1 MTHLDEL
8 KRVFEKFKSRPLLI
22 YGDPDVDGLMSMLL
36 ACQFL
41 DSQRCEYSYFVNS
54 DRHHG
59 FTLQPSALSGYFII
73 AVDFDIPQ
81 DIMQGLVD
89 NNIAVICLDH
99 HKVQDEFI
107 HCISSKYDAE
117 GIVINNQYPF
127 EPEEDKYQ
135 SGAGVVYE
143 AFKACYPEFES
154 KEREAI
160 VGITLLSDA
169 RPIENPKARKYL
181 KTTYSIDPQTGYIGY
196 LVKSVLDKDYGF
208 GTPKMDR
215 NFIDY
220 VFSPRVNAL
229 LRFGRET
236 EAIDFILGNG
246 ISSSN
251 PKGLQSDLLF
261 AMKQRASVLALD
273 NVTIV
278 AINTLD
284 FLDFQNVNI
293 ASFIG
298 LLCSDI
304 KGTGK
309 SVLGFAF
316 ENGKV
321 LRASFRGKYDDVHYL
336 AGFRNLGLN
345 AKGHPPAFGI
355 VDFQPTKDTWGKIND
370 LIGDLDSYHENT
382 VTIHEVSN
390 LGMFITQRGMSI
402 ATENCYVRDMYRTYI
417 KYKGSNIK
425 EVYRSYK
432 TELLT
437 DNDILNGVQ
446 ADFESKGSKYKY
458 IRDKDGNPVS
468 KYIEYLID
476 GRKVKSFGVEVDN
489 GIILPILERGYIE
502 LYVRDKIS

>member
-1 MTHLDEL
+1 M
-8 KRVFEKFKSRPLLI
+8 
-22 YGDPDVDGLMSMLL
+22 PDVDGLMAMLL

-41 DSQRCEYSYFVNS
+41 DSHNCSYSYFVNS

-59 FTLQPSALSGYFII
+59 FTIQPSALSGYFVI

-81 DIMQGLVD
+81 DVMQGLVD
-89 NNIAVICLDH
+89 NDVAVICLDH

-107 HCISSKYDAE
+107 HCKSIKCDAE

-127 EPEEDKYQ
+127 ESEEDRYQ

-143 AFKACYPEFES
+143 ALKACYPEFES
-154 KEREAI
+154 KDREAI

-181 KTTYSIDPQTGYIGY
+181 KTTYSSDPQTGYIGY
-196 LVKSVLDKDYGF
+196 LVKSVLTDDYGF
-208 GTPKMDR
+208 GLPKMDR

-220 VFSPRVNAL
+220 TFSPRVNSL

-251 PKGLQSDLLF
+251 LKKLQSELILI
-261 AMKQRASVLALD
+261 MKQRASVLELQ
-273 NVTIV
+273 NVTIM
-278 AINTLD
+278 AINA
-284 FLDFQNVNI
+284 LDFQDYPSVNI

-309 SVLGFAF
+309 SVLGFVF
-316 ENGKV
+316 ENGRV
-321 LRASFRGKYDDVHYL
+321 LRASFRGKYDDIHYL
-336 AGFRNLGLN
+336 SGFRNLGID

-355 VDFQPTKDTWGKIND
+355 VDFQPTTQLWYDID
-370 LIGDLDSYHENT
+370 ELIGDLDSYHEVTAT
-382 VTIHEVSN
+382 VYEASN

-417 KYKGSNIK
+417 DYKGSNIK
-425 EVYRSYK
+425 ELYRSYK
-432 TELLT
+432 SEPFSP
-437 DNDILNGVQ
+437 DDYIKGVE
-446 ADFESKGSKYKY
+446 ADFESKGEKYKY
-458 IRDKDGNPVS
+458 VRDRDGKPIT
-468 KYIEYLID
+468 KYIEYLVD
-476 GRKVKSFGVEVDN
+476 GKKVKSFGVELSN
-489 GIILPILERGYIE
+489 GLILPILEKGYIE
-502 LYVRDKIS
+502 LYVREKIT